1 MKILFA
7 ASEAVPFAKTG
18 GLADVAGSLP
28 PALAALG
35 HDVRVVMPRYRSTD
49 PKRFDLKQVA
59 TFNVPLG
66 SWQERCDV
74 LQGRMGKNVTVYF
87 IDKDIYYDRP
97 ELYRTA
103 KEDYPDNAERF
114 TFFSRAVLEL
124 CRELDFRP
132 EIVHCNDWQTGLV
145 PFFLKT
151 LYGGNAPFER
161 TKSVF
166 TVHNLGYQG
175 TFWHWD
181 MRYLGIGWEHFTP
194 EGIEFWGKISFLKA
208 GLVYS
213 DVLTTV
219 SKTYSRE
226 VQTSEYY
233 GHGLEGVLAKR
244 AGDLYGIVNG
254 IDYAEWDPA
263 RDASIAKKYGVLRP
277 AGKAAC
283 KKELLKAIGLPLRDT
298 PLIGMVTRL
307 VTQKGLDI
315 LADSLPDMMAL
326 GVQLVVLG
334 TGEEQ
339 YHRVL
344 TEAAA
349 LYPRQMRVLLRYDDR
364 LAKRIYAGC
373 DLFLMPSQYEPCGLG
388 QLIALRYGTVPIA
401 RKTGGLADTVQ
412 DYNGRTGRGTGF
424 VFEDYT
430 ASALVECLKRALAL
444 YGDEK
449 KWKRLMQSGMKQ
461 DFSWKRS
468 AREYVTVYRKAL
480 RKK

>member
-28 PALAALG
+28 IALAALG
-35 HDVRVVMPRYRSTD
+35 HDVRVVMPCYRSTD
-49 PKRFDLKQVA
+49 PKRFGLKHVA
-59 TFNVPLG
+59 TFYVPLG

-87 IDKDIYYDRP
+87 IDKGIYYDRP

-103 KEDYPDNAERF
+103 QADYPDNAERF

-151 LYGGNAPFER
+151 LYGGKAPFER

-213 DVLTTV
+213 DVITTV

-226 VQTSEYY
+226 IQTSENY

-263 RDASIAKKYGVLRP
+263 RDAAITKKYGVLRL
-277 AGKAAC
+277 AGKADC
-283 KKELLKAIGLPLRDT
+283 KKDLLKAVGLPLRAA

-315 LADSLPDMMAL
+315 LAESLPEMMAL

-339 YHRVL
+339 YHRIL

-349 LYPRQMRVLLRYDDR
+349 LYPQQMRVLLRYDDR
-364 LAKRIYAGC
+364 LAKSIYAGC

-388 QLIALRYGTVPIA
+388 QLIALRYGTVPVV

-412 DYNGRTGRGTGF
+412 DYHGRTGRGTGF

-468 AREYVTVYRKAL
+468 AGEYVKVYRKAM
-480 RKK
+480 KKK

>member
-28 PALAALG
+28 IALAALG

-49 PKRFDLKQVA
+49 PKRFGLKKVA
-59 TFNVPLG
+59 TFYVPLG

-87 IDKDIYYDRP
+87 IEKGIYYDRP

-103 KEDYPDNAERF
+103 QADYPDNAERF

-151 LYGGNAPFER
+151 LYRGKAPFER

-213 DVLTTV
+213 DVVTTV

-226 VQTSEYY
+226 IQTSEYY

-244 AGDLYGIVNG
+244 AKDLYGIVNG
-254 IDYAEWDPA
+254 IDYAEWGPA
-263 RDASIAKKYGVLRP
+263 HDASIAKKYGILRLE
-277 AGKAAC
+277 GKAAC
-283 KKELLKAIGLPLRDT
+283 KKELLKAVGLPARDA

-315 LADSLPDMMAL
+315 LAESLPDMMAM

-339 YHRVL
+339 YQRIL

-349 LYPRQMRVLLRYDDR
+349 LYPQQMRVLLRYDDR

-388 QLIALRYGTVPIA
+388 QLIALRYGTVPIV

-412 DYNGRTGRGTGF
+412 DYNTRTGRGTGF

-430 ASALVECLKRALAL
+430 ASALVESLKRALAL
-444 YGDEK
+444 YADKK
-449 KWKRLMQSGMKQ
+449 KWKQLIQSGMKQ

-468 AREYVTVYRKAL
+468 AAEYVKVYRKAL
-480 RKK
+480 KKK